1 MDEKERHSAFMSA
14 LVTEHYVL
22 QANASATVSEAA
34 ARASLYVYSL
44 SSSLVAM
51 GFASRSW
58 EVFRPFAFAVLPAVF
73 ILGVFTVAR
82 LVDTGIEYQQ
92 ALRGIA
98 RIRGYYRTLTPEA
111 ATYFSVETGR
121 WPEKRA
127 EPRLWSGAFVALL
140 TTAAS
145 MIAFTNSVVA
155 GACVALLAASLIGID
170 RIGLASSLGVAAAA
184 GLMAA
189 FLAYQRQRYRHF

>member
-1 MDEKERHSAFMSA
+1 MDDTERHAAFMSA

-22 QANASATVSEAA
+22 QAAASATTSEAA
-34 ARASLYVYSL
+34 ARASLYIYSL

-51 GFASRSW
+51 GFASRTS
-58 EVFRPFAFAVLPAVF
+58 EVFRPFASAVLPAVF
-73 ILGVFTVAR
+73 ILGLFTIAR

-98 RIRGYYRTLTPEA
+98 RIRSYYRT
-111 ATYFSVETGR
+111 R
-121 WPEKRA
+121 
-127 EPRLWSGAFVALL
+127 RLWSGAFVALL

-155 GACVALLAASLIGID
+155 GACVTLLVASLGSD
-170 RIGLASSLGVAAAA
+170 RIGLGLSLGAATAVA
-184 GLMAA
+184 LMAG
-189 FLAYQRQRYRHF
+189 FLAYQRLRYRHF